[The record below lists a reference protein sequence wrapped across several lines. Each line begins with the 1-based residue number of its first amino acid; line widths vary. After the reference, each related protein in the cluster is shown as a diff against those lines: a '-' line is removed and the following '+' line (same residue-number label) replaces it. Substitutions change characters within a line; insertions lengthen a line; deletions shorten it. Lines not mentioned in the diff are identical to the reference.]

1 MGFLYGGIAVEK
13 GLTGQAPELFYRQ
26 FQSVKLKGQRMMS
39 AGQMLIFVIPLMAV
53 LLFLLI
59 VTIRD
64 SRRFVVVKYHI
75 TSPKLRKKCRIVMLS
90 DLHNKEYGE
99 QNERL
104 LQAIRE
110 QNPDLI
116 LMAGDMVTANGE
128 KTQMQA
134 PLWFIRRLAGEY
146 PVYYGIGNHEYR
158 IKIYK
163 EDYGDKYEEY
173 ARELKKSGVRLLE
186 NERIYLPEYNMEIC
200 GLEMERLYYKRFR
213 RSRMDRQYIKSL
225 LGSGRADCMEL
236 LIAHNP
242 DYFEQYAAW
251 GAELVLAGHVHGGVV
266 RLPLAGGVISPSV
279 HLFPKYDGGLYE
291 EYGSRMILGRG
302 LGMHTIPI
310 RIFNPGELVVVELD
324 CDA

>member
-1 MGFLYGGIAVEK
+1 
-13 GLTGQAPELFYRQ
+13 
-26 FQSVKLKGQRMMS
+26 MMS
-39 AGQMLIFVIPLMAV
+39 ARLMLTFVILLTAV
-53 LLFLLI
+53 LLFFLI
-59 VTIRD
+59 VIIRD
-64 SRRFVVVKYHI
+64 SHRFVVVKYHI
-75 TSPKLRKKCRIVMLS
+75 ASPKLRKKCRIVMLS
-90 DLHNKEYGE
+90 DLHNKEYGR

-104 LQAIRE
+104 LKAVRE

-128 KTQMQA
+128 KTEIQA
-134 PLWFIRRLAGEY
+134 PLQFIRSLAGEY

-163 EDYGDKYEEY
+163 EDYGDKYETY
-173 ARELKKSGVRLLE
+173 ARELKKCGVHLLE
-186 NERIYLPEYNMEIC
+186 NERICLPEYNMEIC
-200 GLEMERLYYKRFR
+200 GLEMERLYYKRLR
-213 RSRMDRQYIKSL
+213 RSRMDRQYIRSL
-225 LGSGRADCMEL
+225 LGNSRTDCMEL

-251 GAELVLAGHVHGGVV
+251 GAELVLSGHVHGGVM
-266 RLPLAGGVISPSV
+266 RLPLFGGVISPSV

-310 RIFNPGELVVVELD
+310 RIFNPGELVVVELEGK
-324 CDA
+324 